1 MSQAKKRLAVL
12 TGGGDCPGLNAVIRA
27 VVKTALNNGYEIFGI
42 ENGFNGLVTGRMGL
56 MDYKD
61 VSGILPRGGTILG
74 TTNRDNPF
82 KFAVEENGELV
93 YYDKRAEIFG
103 IENGF
108 NGLVTGRMGLM
119 DYKDVSGILPRGGT
133 ILGTTNRDNP
143 FKFAVEE
150 NGELV
155 YYDKRAEVLANL
167 EKHGIEALVVIGGD
181 GSLNIA
187 ARLAKECGI
196 KVVGVPKTI
205 DNDLPCTERTFGFDT
220 AMAMATEALDR
231 IHTTAESHHRVM
243 ALEVMGRYA
252 GWIALHSGIAGGADV
267 ILIPEIP
274 YSINSVIGKI
284 RARQAAGKQFSIIV
298 VAEGA
303 RPVGGEM
310 SIARMV
316 KGSFEPIRLGGAGEK
331 LVREIEEKT
340 GIESRCTVLGYLQR
354 GGTPTPFDRV
364 LSTRYGVAA
373 AEACMRKEYNV
384 MVSLQNDKIV
394 TEPIEKVASEPRLV
408 PVDSDIIR
416 TGRQMGLCFGD

>member
-1 MSQAKKRLAVL
+1 MAEKKRRFAVL

-27 VVKTALNNGYEIFGI
+27 VIKTFLQNDCEVFGI
-42 ENGFNGLVTGRMGL
+42 YNGFNGLINGNLKL
-56 MDYKD
+56 MNYAD

-93 YYDKRAEIFG
+93 YYDMRDKVV
-103 IENGF
+103 EN
-108 NGLVTGRMGLM
+108 LQ
-119 DYKDVSGILPRGGT
+119 
-133 ILGTTNRDNP
+133 
-143 FKFAVEE
+143 
-150 NGELV
+150 
-155 YYDKRAEVLANL
+155 
-167 EKHGIEALVVIGGD
+167 KHDIEALVVIGGD
-181 GSLNIA
+181 GSLNIGA
-187 ARLAKECGI
+187 KLARECGI

-220 AMAMATEALDR
+220 AVAMATEAVDR
-231 IHTTAESHHRVM
+231 LHTTAESHHRVM

-274 YSINSVIGKI
+274 YDIDSVIKKIEDRKAKGKD
-284 RARQAAGKQFSIIV
+284 FSIVV

-303 RPVGGEM
+303 KPIGGEL
-310 SIARMV
+310 SVARVV

-331 LVREIEEKT
+331 LVREIEECT

-354 GGTPTPFDRV
+354 GGSPSSYDRI

-373 AEACMRKEYNV
+373 AEACLRGEYNV
-384 MVSLQNDKIV
+384 MVSLENDQIV
-394 TEPIEKVASEPRLV
+394 TVYIQKAASSPRLV
-408 PVDSDIIR
+408 PVDSEIIR
-416 TGRQMGLCFGD
+416 TGRQIGICFGD